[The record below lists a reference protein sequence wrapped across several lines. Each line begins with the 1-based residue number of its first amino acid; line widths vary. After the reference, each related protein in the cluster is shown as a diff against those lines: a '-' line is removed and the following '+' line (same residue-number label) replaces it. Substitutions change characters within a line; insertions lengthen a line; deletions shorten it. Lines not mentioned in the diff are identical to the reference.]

1 MKGTLFSA
9 DFIKDESSNLR
20 LLELNTDTAFIANTL
35 SSRFDFTSF
44 NTLLSDNTIT
54 ELVVIYKF
62 FHKNFIDVLET
73 YISENATFITTFTR
87 QLENRDS
94 IYPEAVEDADD
105 KFILRLAYD
114 ENALFD
120 STYCKDRANVQKL
133 FYDNSATGSIPEFY
147 YSGSDYNV
155 NTLTSDLNEHSIL
168 PDVVVKDKTELFK
181 PLSFLKFGNADSS
194 SADKL
199 DDFVGNY
206 LNAEQTVEKFH
217 FEASDISADNK
228 VSAIRVFGIVYGA
241 EINHL
246 ILGQYKVPAF
256 FELPTSDDL
265 SYMNS
270 TNFYHKFQDKHYF
283 QLTSNYLRIT
293 AEDTVHQ
300 DEVVITSGSGEL
312 SVSDIVTGSILESMF
327 IAGAPD
333 SDAVDVYRAWY
344 ATGSTLPSGSFVTS
358 SIVTSVSEG
367 TYDNYGVSGEIILAN
382 DERIYTSV
390 TKHLLVYSTGSDVYY
405 FCPQH
410 EILPTDHF
418 LVDKDDNKISVVAN
432 NVAVL
437 ESTDDSVF
445 YRIDVETTDSYF
457 ISSSQNQLI
466 VHNAPCFVAGT
477 KVHIEEKGITNIED
491 VEVGDK
497 VISYNHD
504 TDVVEYKEV
513 LKFRE
518 QENKNIVTYIF
529 ENGTEL
535 AGTPDHPLFVVGK
548 GYSSYYPKQTLED
561 SGLDVE
567 QILLGDEVLHM
578 DGYGVTITDIV
589 ESEKT
594 HTVYNLEEVK
604 DNNNFFVADLLAHNR
619 YGGPCCFIAGT
630 EITLANGDSKNIED
644 IIIGDEV
651 IGWKDGERSNG
662 VVSELKPTY
671 LGNRSLYNINDLKI
685 TFTDEHPFLTKD
697 GWKSIVPD
705 VGTEYGLL
713 IVGDE
718 INYNGEWITINEFK
732 EIEGESYNQPVYN
745 FTVEDIHSYIADGI
759 IVHNK

>member
-256 FELPTSDDL
+256 F
-265 SYMNS
+265 
-270 TNFYHKFQDKHYF
+270 
-283 QLTSNYLRIT
+283 
-293 AEDTVHQ
+293 
-300 DEVVITSGSGEL
+300 
-312 SVSDIVTGSILESMF
+312 
-327 IAGAPD
+327 
-333 SDAVDVYRAWY
+333 
-344 ATGSTLPSGSFVTS
+344 
-358 SIVTSVSEG
+358 
-367 TYDNYGVSGEIILAN
+367 
-382 DERIYTSV
+382 
-390 TKHLLVYSTGSDVYY
+390 
-405 FCPQH
+405 
-410 EILPTDHF
+410 
-418 LVDKDDNKISVVAN
+418 
-432 NVAVL
+432 
-437 ESTDDSVF
+437 
-445 YRIDVETTDSYF
+445 
-457 ISSSQNQLI
+457 
-466 VHNAPCFVAGT
+466 
-477 KVHIEEKGITNIED
+477 
-491 VEVGDK
+491 
-497 VISYNHD
+497 
-504 TDVVEYKEV
+504 
-513 LKFRE
+513 
-518 QENKNIVTYIF
+518 
-529 ENGTEL
+529 
-535 AGTPDHPLFVVGK
+535 
-548 GYSSYYPKQTLED
+548 
-561 SGLDVE
+561 
-567 QILLGDEVLHM
+567 
-578 DGYGVTITDIV
+578 
-589 ESEKT
+589 
-594 HTVYNLEEVK
+594 
-604 DNNNFFVADLLAHNR
+604 
-619 YGGPCCFIAGT
+619 
-630 EITLANGDSKNIED
+630 
-644 IIIGDEV
+644 
-651 IGWKDGERSNG
+651 
-662 VVSELKPTY
+662 
-671 LGNRSLYNINDLKI
+671 
-685 TFTDEHPFLTKD
+685 
-697 GWKSIVPD
+697 
-705 VGTEYGLL
+705 
-713 IVGDE
+713 
-718 INYNGEWITINEFK
+718 
-732 EIEGESYNQPVYN
+732 
-745 FTVEDIHSYIADGI
+745 
-759 IVHNK
+759 